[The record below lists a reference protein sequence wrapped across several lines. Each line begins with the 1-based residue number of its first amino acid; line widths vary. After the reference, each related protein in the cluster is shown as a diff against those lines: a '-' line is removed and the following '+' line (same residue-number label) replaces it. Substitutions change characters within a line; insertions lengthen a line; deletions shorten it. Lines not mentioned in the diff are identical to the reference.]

1 MNKIKKEDNSDKYK
15 FQGKYYSLY
24 ELVNEFLKEENF
36 ELAQE
41 HIEKEYIDKY
51 LDDILEYALQ
61 YKIEKQNTPL
71 KKLFYLVYSTS
82 DLDFI
87 LYGKVITKDYIKKL
101 ISKKKQNCLNEIE
114 EKIFKIIFNKEFLDL
129 VTIYEELTYT
139 NTDLKN
145 FIQIDDKNLAKEYL
159 SFVDF
164 DYLREIFQN
173 KFEFILDKNLKGHND
188 TIYSIAI
195 SSEDEF
201 IVSASMD
208 KTIKIWDF
216 NTGKCLK
223 TLEGHT
229 SAVESIAI
237 SCCDEYIVSGSWDK
251 TIKIWDV
258 KTGKCLKTLKGHNDY
273 ILSIAI
279 SNEDEFIISG
289 SRDGTIKIWDFETGE
304 CLKTIEDEWEAS
316 VTLVAITDDNEYIIS
331 GNSFGKITIWD
342 VENEYSLETLEDLY
356 EDSIISINF
365 INDDKYIVATNIKTI
380 NIWSMLNLENI
391 GIKKRSPLQTI
402 STESDFDINSSTI
415 TNDDKYIIYGNDDGT
430 INICDMENGEHL
442 DRFEE
447 NRVNRVAVSNY
458 NRYIIVSGN
467 RDGEI
472 KIWKNNSN
480 VAYIEKNIKLLEFNI
495 AMKFIEEEIINL
507 DNVIRNLLEIGDFEY
522 LEKMVDYFNESSK
535 YKEKFIDKINRL
547 NTILIVG

>member
-24 ELVNEFLKEENF
+24 ELVVEFLKEENF
-36 ELAQE
+36 ELAQK
-41 HIEKEYIDKY
+41 HIEKGYINEY
-51 LDDILEYALQ
+51 LDSILEYNLM
-61 YKIEKQNTPL
+61 YDMEEQNTPL

-145 FIQIDDKNLAKEYL
+145 FIQIDDKNLVKEYL

-216 NTGKCLK
+216 NTGECLK

-258 KTGKCLKTLKGHNDY
+258 KTRK
-273 ILSIAI
+273 
-279 SNEDEFIISG
+279 
-289 SRDGTIKIWDFETGE
+289 

-356 EDSIISINF
+356 EDSII
-365 INDDKYIVATNIKTI
+365 
-380 NIWSMLNLENI
+380 
-391 GIKKRSPLQTI
+391 
-402 STESDFDINSSTI
+402 DI
-415 TNDDKYIIYGNDDGT
+415 
-430 INICDMENGEHL
+430 L
-442 DRFEE
+442 
-447 NRVNRVAVSNY
+447 
-458 NRYIIVSGN
+458 
-467 RDGEI
+467 
-472 KIWKNNSN
+472 
-480 VAYIEKNIKLLEFNI
+480 
-495 AMKFIEEEIINL
+495 
-507 DNVIRNLLEIGDFEY
+507 
-522 LEKMVDYFNESSK
+522 
-535 YKEKFIDKINRL
+535 
-547 NTILIVG
+547 